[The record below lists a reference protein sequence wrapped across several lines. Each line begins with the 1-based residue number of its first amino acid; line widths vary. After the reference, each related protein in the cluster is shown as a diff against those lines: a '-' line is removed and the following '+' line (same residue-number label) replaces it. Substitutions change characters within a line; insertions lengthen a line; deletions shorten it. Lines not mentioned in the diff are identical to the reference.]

1 VIVIF
6 NRRIRNRG
14 HEKKS
19 WPIKILGAPRKKIV
33 ILLEKSHRNVK
44 TDDKK
49 NWSAMTKIIERER
62 TSWQAR
68 LLRHK
73 LELGI

>member
-1 VIVIF
+1 V
-6 NRRIRNRG
+6 R
-14 HEKKS
+14 HE
-19 WPIKILGAPRKKIV
+19 KKIV